1 MPPNKPTYNELEK
14 RIRDLEREVATL
26 KNKKEILK
34 IREGTLRA
42 LLNAPTE
49 TAILVDLEG
58 SILAINQIAARRIGK
73 PADELIGMGIFEY
86 LPFDLAVS
94 RKTKALEVIKSGEP
108 LRFQDE
114 RAGRYYD
121 NNIYP
126 VFDRDG
132 KIRALAIFAKDIT
145 ETKQAEDSLLKERD
159 KLRAALAKIKKL
171 SGMLPICSSCKKIR
185 DDRGYW
191 NQIESYIRKHSD
203 AQFSHGICPPC
214 ADELYRD
221 ILHKGKI

>member
-1 MPPNKPTYNELEK
+1 MRPNKLNYDELEK
-14 RIRDLEREVATL
+14 RILELEREVETL
-26 KNKKEILK
+26 KSKKEVLK

-49 TAILVDLEG
+49 TAILVDLDG
-58 SILAINQIAARRIGK
+58 NILAINEIAARRIGK
-73 PADELIGMGIFEY
+73 TADELIGMGIFEY
-86 LPFDLAVS
+86 LPFEIAVA
-94 RKTKALEVIKSGEP
+94 RKTKALEVIRSGEP

-114 RAGRYYD
+114 RAGRYFD

-126 VFDRDG
+126 VFDNDG

-145 ETKQAEDSLLKERD
+145 ETKLAEEKLLEERD
-159 KLRAALAKIKKL
+159 KLQAALAKIKKL

-214 ADELYRD
+214 AEELYRD
-221 ILHKGKI
+221 ILHKDKI

>member
-1 MPPNKPTYNELEK
+1 MRPNKLNYDELEK
-14 RIRDLEREVATL
+14 RILELEREVETL
-26 KNKKEILK
+26 KSKKEVLK

-49 TAILVDLEG
+49 TAILVDLDG
-58 SILAINQIAARRIGK
+58 NILAINEIAARRIGK
-73 PADELIGMGIFEY
+73 TADELIGMGIFEY
-86 LPFDLAVS
+86 LPFEIAVA
-94 RKTKALEVIKSGEP
+94 RKTKALEVIRSGEP

-114 RAGRYYD
+114 RAGRYFD

-126 VFDRDG
+126 VFDNDG

-145 ETKQAEDSLLKERD
+145 ETKLAEEKLLEERD
-159 KLRAALAKIKKL
+159 KFQAALAKIKKL

-214 ADELYRD
+214 AEELYRD
-221 ILHKGKI
+221 ILHKDKI

>member
-14 RIRDLEREVATL
+14 RIRELEREVATL
-26 KNKKEILK
+26 KNKKEVLK

-126 VFDRDG
+126 VFDRNG

-159 KLRAALAKIKKL
+159 KLRTALTKIKKL

-214 ADELYRD
+214 AEKLYRD
-221 ILHKGKI
+221 FLHKDKI

>member
-1 MPPNKPTYNELEK
+1 MRPNKPTYEELEK
-14 RIRDLEREVATL
+14 RILELEREVETL
-26 KNKKEILK
+26 KSKEDVLK

-49 TAILVDLEG
+49 TAILVDLDG
-58 SILAINQIAARRIGK
+58 NILAINEIAARRIGK
-73 PADELIGMGIFEY
+73 TADELIGMGIFEY
-86 LPFDLAVS
+86 LPFEIAVA

-114 RAGRYYD
+114 RAGRFFD

-126 VFDRDG
+126 VFDNDG

-145 ETKQAEDSLLKERD
+145 ETKMAEETLLEERD
-159 KLRAALAKIKKL
+159 KLQAALAKIKKL

-185 DDRGYW
+185 DDKGYW
-191 NQIESYIRKHSD
+191 NQIESYIRKHSE

-214 ADELYRD
+214 AEELYRD
-221 ILHKGKI
+221 ILYNDKI

>member
-1 MPPNKPTYNELEK
+1 MLPNKPTYDELEK
-14 RIRDLEREVATL
+14 RILELEREVEAL
-26 KNKKEILK
+26 KRKKDVLE

-49 TAILVDLEG
+49 TAILVDLDG
-58 SILAINQIAARRIGK
+58 NILAINEIAARRIGRT
-73 PADELIGMGIFEY
+73 ADELIGMGIFEY
-86 LPFDLAVS
+86 LPFEIAVA
-94 RKTKALEVIKSGEP
+94 RKTKGLEVIKSGEP

-114 RAGRYYD
+114 RAGRHFD

-126 VFDRDG
+126 VFDNDG

-145 ETKQAEDSLLKERD
+145 ETKLAEEKLLEERD
-159 KLRAALAKIKKL
+159 KLKAALAKIKKL

-185 DDRGYW
+185 DDKGYW

-203 AQFSHGICPPC
+203 AQFSHGICPQC
-214 ADELYRD
+214 AEELYRD
-221 ILHKGKI
+221 ILYNDKI